1 MQHMVPEGV
10 EVVRNVR
17 VLVIYYVEIRRIIV
31 QSRLSKMLVLSSKNP
46 GRQFLSV
53 SLAQNV
59 QQFVNRGTLW
69 QFRFGVLRYLQFTI
83 HFCNRLIHQL
93 FSSVLVTGSNVVPVP
108 SVPFC
113 LPAILGP
120 ACWLREPFP

>member
-17 VLVIYYVEIRRIIV
+17 VLVIYYVDIRRMIV
-31 QSRLSKMLVLSSKNP
+31 HSRLSMLSVLSSKNP
-46 GRQFLSV
+46 GRQFLWF

-69 QFRFGVLRYLQFTI
+69 QFWFRVFVIWNIQ
-83 HFCNRLIHQL
+83 LIL
-93 FSSVLVTGSNVVPVP
+93 
-108 SVPFC
+108 
-113 LPAILGP
+113 
-120 ACWLREPFP
+120 